1 MPISDFSLLWIG
13 GLASLGG
20 RKVRLKDDRSGCG
33 DIVQLLID
41 RLVAQKPP
49 AREVKTVE
57 IFAAEGKTPA
67 LRSIALRVVFQDAG
81 NAGDNVLSGQ
91 AWILVG
97 RERQIELV
105 VQHGI

>member
-1 MPISDFSLLWIG
+1 MDTILRAHPLWNGGKWEVMISELAETSMVVSRRCTPIVIG
-13 GLASLGG
+13 
-20 RKVRLKDDRSGCG
+20 
-33 DIVQLLID
+33 
-41 RLVAQKPP
+41 
-49 AREVKTVE
+49 
-57 IFAAEGKTPA
+57 
-67 LRSIALRVVFQDAG
+67 LRVGFQDAG